1 MAMNKYVVVTNNKKN
16 LPLLL
21 FLNVST
27 LITKLFKD
35 TINQSKEKNTFCP
48 FYFFVP
54 IQAERCI
61 N

>member
-1 MAMNKYVVVTNNKKN
+1 MAINKYVVVTNNNKN

-35 TINQSKEKNTFCP
+35 TINQSKEKNTFCH